1 MPNNTECNIVA
12 KQGQQP
18 PEIGREKGRQY
29 PKSSMMQ
36 KAIIQ
41 QKYPDGNVPGSSLE
55 LIHNRTAMDVIARH
69 PVVKRQ
75 GNIK

>member
-12 KQGQQP
+12 KQGQPP
-18 PEIGREKGRQY
+18 PEIGRGKGRQY

-36 KAIIQ
+36 KAIVQ
-41 QKYPDGNVPGSSLE
+41 QKYPDENVPGSSLE
-55 LIHNRTAMDVIARH
+55 LIHNKSAMDEVARH

-75 GNIK
+75 GNI